1 MPGGVESILVTKDRA
16 WLNRNMRQ
24 FLIFGIVGGSGVIVN
39 LAVGIMLHRANGGTI
54 NAGDPL
60 FTLPGTDMA
69 FRYRNFVWVAS
80 FLVANLWNYQLNRW
94 WTFKGHLVGWWHGFW
109 RFLAVGSVAMV
120 VGLGIQ
126 WALTHPA
133 TPFYLS
139 SDWFTEEVGFR
150 SREYWAQIIAILLT
164 TPINFVVNKLW
175 TFKRRHQPVKANAGA
190 VNGEDSVD

>member
-1 MPGGVESILVTKDRA
+1 MIKDRA
-16 WLNRNMRQ
+16 WLTRNLRQ
-24 FLIFGIVGGSGVIVN
+24 FLKFGIVGGSGVLVN

-69 FRYRNFVWVAS
+69 FRYRNFVWVGS

-94 WTFKGHLVGWWHGFW
+94 WTFRGHAVGWWRGFW
-109 RFLAVGSVAMV
+109 PFLAVGSVAML

-126 WALTHPA
+126 WALTHPG
-133 TPFYLS
+133 TPLYLG
-139 SDWFTEEVGFR
+139 SDWFTEDVGLR
-150 SREYWAQIIAILLT
+150 SREYWAQVIAILLT

-175 TFKRRHQPVKANAGA
+175 TFRRGHRRTEVAEPVEVDAAGGRPSPDDA
-190 VNGEDSVD
+190 SA